1 MPGDNENME
10 VENIDEEVVNQEQDN
25 ENNEVS
31 EEQEQPKMFS
41 QEEVDNIVK
50 ERVGRIERQ
59 SKRKTA
65 EKDRTIERYKQL
77 ENTLRAGLALNE
89 DDDVFEK
96 VDSFY
101 KEQGVDIPKFES
113 TSSKRDTERLG
124 ELDAQDLISSAE
136 FDEIQNRANEL
147 ASKKQNGKITE
158 REDAEFM
165 KLGNYLTNELKIKE
179 LKDKGVDENI
189 LNDKDFKEFSKKFNS
204 DTSMS
209 DIYDLYSKLN
219 HKEVTK
225 PASTGSVKSSGG
237 ESKVKTYYTSEE
249 VDKLTSKDLDNPT
262 IFKNVMASMKKW
274 GK

>member
-31 EEQEQPKMFS
+31 EEQKQPKMFS

-50 ERVGRIERQ
+50 ERVGRVERQ

-225 PASTGSVKSSGG
+225 PASTGSVKSSVG